1 MPRTLID
8 YLENPGGEQD
18 DLTEGLA
25 NIIQTSSGASKLE
38 LSLAFNT
45 AIGALVKTVAGTTH
59 TLTDA
64 DHGYMILFTGACTI
78 TVPTGLRSDFSCGWV
93 QAGASQITFSPSATT
108 IREPNSFTKSERQW
122 AAGGLAAIGTNTYL
136 LVGRTGV

>member
-18 DLTEGLA
+18 ELTEGLA
-25 NIIQTSSGASKLE
+25 NVIQTADGVAKLA

-45 AIGALVKTVAGTTH
+45 SIGSLVKTVAGTTH
-59 TLTDA
+59 TLVDA

-78 TVPTGLRSDFSCGWV
+78 TVPAGLRSDFSVGWT
-93 QAGASQITFSPSATT
+93 QAGASQITFSASGTT
-108 IREPNSFTKSERQW
+108 IREPDGFTKSALQW

-136 LVGRTGV
+136 LVGRTGS